1 MNSAFRFARQVK
13 RALTGFNRR
22 GVILTYH
29 RVAQPASDPWQLC
42 VSPEHFAEQM
52 EVIARCGLPVALPQM
67 QRNLKRFS
75 VGRKEIAITFDDGY
89 ADNLHNAA
97 PILVRYGM
105 PAIFFVVSG
114 ALDSRKEFWWDELER
129 LILSPAALPETF
141 DVAMDGVRYCYRIVS
156 KQGAPTREYGQDITD
171 MPPANA
177 ELSRLELYYVL
188 SKIISSLASE
198 PKNTALRQ
206 ISLWANQSPQA
217 RSDYLPLAV
226 KDLISLAQNPLFEI
240 GAHTVSHP
248 KLSGLST
255 VEQET
260 EITRGKRELESIL
273 GRPITSFSYPH
284 GSYSDVTVEIVRRAR
299 LQVAC
304 TIEGRPVSRS
314 DDPFVLP
321 RIIVSNWSGDLFEE
335 RLRRWLA

>member
-1 MNSAFRFARQVK
+1 
-13 RALTGFNRR
+13 
-22 GVILTYH
+22 
-29 RVAQPASDPWQLC
+29 
-42 VSPEHFAEQM
+42 
-52 EVIARCGLPVALPQM
+52 
-67 QRNLKRFS
+67 
-75 VGRKEIAITFDDGY
+75 
-89 ADNLHNAA
+89 
-97 PILVRYGM
+97 
-105 PAIFFVVSG
+105 
-114 ALDSRKEFWWDELER
+114 
-129 LILSPAALPETF
+129 
-141 DVAMDGVRYCYRIVS
+141 
-156 KQGAPTREYGQDITD
+156 
-171 MPPANA
+171 
-177 ELSRLELYYVL
+177 
-188 SKIISSLASE
+188 
-198 PKNTALRQ
+198 
-206 ISLWANQSPQA
+206 
-217 RSDYLPLAV
+217 LPLAV